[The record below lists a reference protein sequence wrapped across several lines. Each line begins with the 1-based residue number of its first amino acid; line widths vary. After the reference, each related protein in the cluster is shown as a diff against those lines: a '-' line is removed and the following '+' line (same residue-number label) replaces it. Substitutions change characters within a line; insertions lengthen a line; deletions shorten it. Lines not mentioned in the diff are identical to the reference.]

1 MARNRP
7 PINVA
12 VLGATGAVGQ
22 RFVQLLQGHPW
33 FRVAELVAS
42 DRSAGQRYGEAVR
55 WVLPGNPPADLAERV
70 VLPLD
75 ADVQSPLVFS
85 ALPAEIAQTVEWRLA
100 ETGHV
105 VCSNASAYRMHEH
118 VPILLP
124 EINAPHAALVRV
136 QRQKYGWGTG
146 GLVTNSNCTSAPVAM
161 AFAPLRPFGIAA
173 AQLTSLQAISG
184 GGYPGVPSLDILDN
198 VIPFINGEEPKLEA
212 EPRKML
218 GALDGERIAD
228 LDYAASATCTRVPV
242 LDGHLVS
249 VAVCFREAV
258 SEAQIIAAWEGFR
271 GPEPVPS
278 LPSAP
283 PQPVIYHRAPDRP
296 QPRRDRDVGNGMAA
310 VVGRLRPCPVIG
322 GWKFLALAH
331 NTVRGAAGCSILNAE
346 LLVAEGL
353 VG

>member
-1 MARNRP
+1 MAQNRP
-7 PINVA
+7 PLNVA

-42 DRSAGQRYGEAVR
+42 DRSAGQRYGEAAR
-55 WVLPGNPPADLAERV
+55 WVLPGNPPPDLAERV

-161 AFAPLRPFGIAA
+161 AFAPLRPFGIVA
-173 AQLTSLQAISG
+173 AQLTSLQAVSG

-198 VIPFINGEEPKLEA
+198 VIPYIGGEEDKMVSEPLKLLGRLQEGRIQDA
-212 EPRKML
+212 EIVISPH
-218 GALDGERIAD
+218 
-228 LDYAASATCTRVPV
+228 CNRVPV
-242 LDGHLVS
+242 HDGHTECVS
-249 VAVCFREAV
+249 VSLDRRTTIEEISQVWRDFRA
-258 SEAQIIAAWEGFR
+258 
-271 GPEPVPS
+271 EPQALG

-283 PQPVIYHRAPDRP
+283 QHPILVAEEADRP
-296 QPRRDRDVGNGMAA
+296 QPSRDIHLEKGMATI
-310 VVGRLRPCPVIG
+310 VGRLRPCPLFDF
-322 GWKFLALAH
+322 KFVLLGH
-331 NTVRGAAGCSILNAE
+331 NTVRGAAGGSLLNAE
-346 LLVAEGL
+346 LLVAQGWIK
-353 VG
+353 

>member
-1 MARNRP
+1 MAQNRP
-7 PINVA
+7 LINVA

-42 DRSAGQRYGEAVR
+42 DRSVGQRYAEAVR
-55 WVLPGNPPADLAERV
+55 WVLPGNPPADLAGRV

-85 ALPAEIAQTVEWRLA
+85 ALPADIAQTVEWRLA

-136 QRQKYGWGTG
+136 QRRKYGWGTG
-146 GLVTNSNCTSAPVAM
+146 GLVTNSNCTAAPVAM
-161 AFAPLRPFGIAA
+161 AFAPLRQFGIVA
-173 AQLTSLQAISG
+173 AQLTSLQAVSG
-184 GGYPGVPSLDILDN
+184 GGYPGVPALDILDN

-218 GALDGERIAD
+218 GTLQGERIAD

-249 VAVCFREAV
+249 VAVRFGQPL
-258 SEAQIIAAWEGFR
+258 SEAQIIAAWGDFR
-271 GPEPVPS
+271 GPQPVPS

-283 PQPVIYHRAPDRP
+283 SQPVIYHSAPDRP
-296 QPRRDRDVGNGMAA
+296 QPRRDRDAGGGMAT

-346 LLVAEGL
+346 LLVTEGL

>member
-1 MARNRP
+1 
-7 PINVA
+7 
-12 VLGATGAVGQ
+12 
-22 RFVQLLQGHPW
+22 
-33 FRVAELVAS
+33 
-42 DRSAGQRYGEAVR
+42 
-55 WVLPGNPPADLAERV
+55 
-70 VLPLD
+70 
-75 ADVQSPLVFS
+75 VFS

-161 AFAPLRPFGIAA
+161 AFAPLRPFGIVA
-173 AQLTSLQAISG
+173 AQLTSLQAVSG

-218 GALDGERIAD
+218 GALEGERIAD

-249 VAVCFREAV
+249 VAVRFREAV
-258 SEAQIIAAWEGFR
+258 SDAQIIAAWEDFR

-296 QPRRDRDVGNGMAA
+296 QPRRDREPGTVWRRSSGGYAPARSSAA
-310 VVGRLRPCPVIG
+310 GSSWRWPTTRCAARRAARSSTPNCSWPRDWWGRRRESSVFGLRF
-322 GWKFLALAH
+322 W
-331 NTVRGAAGCSILNAE
+331 VRGADGRGARVAG
-346 LLVAEGL
+346 GTPP
-353 VG
+353 